1 MDRNPKGIT
10 LFGAGWGHGVG
21 LCQIGAGVMALSGS
35 SYEEILKHY
44 YQGTSIQTGSAA
56 IVSEET
62 GMEPGG

>member
-1 MDRNPKGIT
+1 
-10 LFGAGWGHGVG
+10 
-21 LCQIGAGVMALSGS
+21 MALSGS